1 MNRCKLFAR
10 LTKSE
15 DSTLFER
22 ILDEFFEEY
31 SFLYGALVQNGLVD
45 SVDMRHV
52 ESGSALLKIQVVL
65 TKDVVTDFFIESVKK
80 FLEEKLPS
88 SCEIEVVKETSDTA
102 LITFRKGL

>member
-10 LTKSE
+10 LTKSD

-31 SFLYGALVQNGLVD
+31 SFLYGALAQNGLVD

-52 ESGSALLKIQVVL
+52 ESGSALLKIRVVL
-65 TKDVVTDFFIESVKK
+65 TENVVSDFFIESVKK
-80 FLEEKLPS
+80 FLEEKLPAS
-88 SCEIEVVKETSDTA
+88 SVIEVDKEASDTA